1 MFTDFSGGD
10 VQMLGPGLYDGGVPF
25 GLARGKSFDDS
36 ESSFNGNKQISNAR
50 VVPENNLLKS
60 FSADK
65 EKSGSVA
72 KIKVVV
78 IF

>member
-1 MFTDFSGGD
+1 
-10 VQMLGPGLYDGGVPF
+10 MLQISVPALYDSGAPF
-25 GLARGKSFDDS
+25 GFARGKSFDES
-36 ESSFNGNKQISNAR
+36 ESSFNGNKQVGKAR
-50 VVPENNLLKS
+50 VVTENNLLKS

>member
-1 MFTDFSGGD
+1 MFSDFSGGD
-10 VQMLGPGLYDGGVPF
+10 VQMSVPELYGGGAPF
-25 GLARGKSFDDS
+25 GYARGKSFDDS
-36 ESSFNGNKQISNAR
+36 EASFNGNKQTSKAR
-50 VVPENNLLKS
+50 VIPENNLLKS

-78 IF
+78 MF